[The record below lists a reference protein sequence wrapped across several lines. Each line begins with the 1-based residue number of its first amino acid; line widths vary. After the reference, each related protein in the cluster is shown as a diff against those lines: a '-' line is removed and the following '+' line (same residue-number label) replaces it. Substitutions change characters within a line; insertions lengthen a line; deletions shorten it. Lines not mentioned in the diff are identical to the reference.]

1 MSFLN
6 KTIINLLNNKF
17 LSLEFKLLIAF
28 LWILENINIIK
39 NNLQIVQ
46 CHNLMLYYREKYN
59 SKILKISVYCIIF
72 FSYIKINHYTNT
84 IKNDD
89 YYNVI

>member
-1 MSFLN
+1 
-6 KTIINLLNNKF
+6 
-17 LSLEFKLLIAF
+17 
-28 LWILENINIIK
+28 
-39 NNLQIVQ
+39 
-46 CHNLMLYYREKYN
+46 MLYYREKYN

-72 FSYIKINHYTNT
+72 FNFLFFSYTKINHYTNT

>member
-1 MSFLN
+1 
-6 KTIINLLNNKF
+6 
-17 LSLEFKLLIAF
+17 
-28 LWILENINIIK
+28 
-39 NNLQIVQ
+39 
-46 CHNLMLYYREKYN
+46 MLYYREKYN

-89 YYNVI
+89 YYNII